1 MKTCRIGITGT
12 MASGKSEVRLYLQKL
27 GFSVFDADAVSRELM
42 ETESMQTQC
51 IEHFGTNIC
60 TQEGTVDRK
69 KLAAAVFD
77 SPEQKKWLED
87 IMHPA
92 VKERMLQDWKN
103 HAHEQFW
110 FAEVPLLF
118 EAGWEDLF
126 EEIWTAAVSNDEA
139 VKRCIKNRGYTE
151 EQAMQRL
158 RTQMNPQ
165 QQIVQSSKV
174 FYNNGTI
181 QQLHEQIDSTLN
193 ELKVRYRDGA

>member
-174 FYNNGTI
+174 FYNNGTKGV
-181 QQLHEQIDSTLN
+181 E
-193 ELKVRYRDGA
+193 